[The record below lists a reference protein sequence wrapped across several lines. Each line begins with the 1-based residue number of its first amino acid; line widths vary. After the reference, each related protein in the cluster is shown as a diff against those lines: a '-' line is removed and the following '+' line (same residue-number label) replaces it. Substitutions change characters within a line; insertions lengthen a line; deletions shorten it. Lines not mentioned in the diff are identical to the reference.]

1 MEYTQLGRTG
11 LKVSRLV
18 LGTMNFGPQ
27 TDEADSHAIMDA
39 ALDAGINFFDTA
51 NVYGWG
57 ENKGRTEEIIGNW
70 FAKGGDRRDKTVIA
84 TKVYGNMGADG
95 EAWPNHDKLSAVNIR
110 RAVDASLKRLR
121 TDRID
126 LYQFH
131 HIDRATGFDEIWQA
145 IDTLVQQGKVLY
157 AGSSNFPGYKIAQ
170 ANETA
175 ARRGGT
181 IGLVSEQCLY
191 NLAERRAEMEVI
203 PAAQDYGLGVIPWSP
218 LHGGLLG
225 GVIKKEV
232 QGGRRASGRAA
243 DTLADPAK
251 RAQIQAYEDLLD
263 KHGVEPGEAA
273 LAWLLTRPGVTGP
286 IVGPRTA
293 EQLASAL
300 RAVELELSDELL
312 AGLDEIFPG
321 PGPSPEACAWEP
333 GGQRGDVVSGGGRP
347 RPGQPRAAATA
358 TTTSIS
364 TSTPAMIRLR
374 VFGSTAP
381 SLTGRAERAAGDR
394 LVTGLLAR
402 HSGPRQV
409 AAHQREVGH
418 GPGRGGEAV
427 QGLDV
432 RPHVV
437 GLPAAGQRQVGP
449 VAPVLAHLDAR
460 LAPRRLRAVG
470 EQPQRRQVTVRARPQ
485 GPPVPELPAAAQR
498 QREGRG
504 AVGGPLQAGR
514 EVRYEVVVDLAVE
527 GEGEVPPGAPGPAQP
542 LRAGQLLQR
551 GHLGGEGGGDVL
563 GGQYGGEES
572 HALTLSDPYHRAPYA
587 AGASSSRRSRGT
599 KRTCGCPRCQPTDRR
614 RLPTRARTRPMTSA
628 AVAATAPPAAKPA
641 RAPYASVT
649 QPTIGAPTGEPPRKT
664 IM

>member
-1 MEYTQLGRTG
+1 MKYTQLGRTG

-70 FAKGGDRRDKTVIA
+70 FAQGGDRRDKTVIA

-121 TDRID
+121 TDHID

-203 PAAQDYGLGVIPWSP
+203 PAAQEYGLGVIPWSP

-243 DTLADPAK
+243 HALADPAK
-251 RAQIQAYEDLLD
+251 RAQVQAYEDLLD

-293 EQLASAL
+293 DQLASAL

-312 AGLDEIFPG
+312 TGLDEVFPG
-321 PGPSPEACAWEP
+321 TGPAPEAFAW
-333 GGQRGDVVSGGGRP
+333 
-347 RPGQPRAAATA
+347 
-358 TTTSIS
+358 
-364 TSTPAMIRLR
+364 
-374 VFGSTAP
+374 
-381 SLTGRAERAAGDR
+381 
-394 LVTGLLAR
+394 
-402 HSGPRQV
+402 
-409 AAHQREVGH
+409 
-418 GPGRGGEAV
+418 
-427 QGLDV
+427 
-432 RPHVV
+432 
-437 GLPAAGQRQVGP
+437 
-449 VAPVLAHLDAR
+449 
-460 LAPRRLRAVG
+460 
-470 EQPQRRQVTVRARPQ
+470 
-485 GPPVPELPAAAQR
+485 
-498 QREGRG
+498 
-504 AVGGPLQAGR
+504 
-514 EVRYEVVVDLAVE
+514 
-527 GEGEVPPGAPGPAQP
+527 
-542 LRAGQLLQR
+542 
-551 GHLGGEGGGDVL
+551 
-563 GGQYGGEES
+563 
-572 HALTLSDPYHRAPYA
+572 
-587 AGASSSRRSRGT
+587 
-599 KRTCGCPRCQPTDRR
+599 
-614 RLPTRARTRPMTSA
+614 
-628 AVAATAPPAAKPA
+628 
-641 RAPYASVT
+641 
-649 QPTIGAPTGEPPRKT
+649 
-664 IM
+664 

>member
-1 MEYTQLGRTG
+1 MKYTQLGRTG

-70 FAKGGDRRDKTVIA
+70 FAQGGDRRDRTVIA

-121 TDRID
+121 TDHID

-145 IDTLVQQGKVLY
+145 IDTLVQQGKILY

-203 PAAQDYGLGVIPWSP
+203 PAARDYGLGVIPWSP

-243 DTLADPAK
+243 DALADPAK

-300 RAVELELSDELL
+300 RAVQLELSDELL
-312 AGLDEIFPG
+312 TGLDEVFPG
-321 PGPSPEACAWEP
+321 PGPAPEAFAW
-333 GGQRGDVVSGGGRP
+333 
-347 RPGQPRAAATA
+347 
-358 TTTSIS
+358 
-364 TSTPAMIRLR
+364 
-374 VFGSTAP
+374 
-381 SLTGRAERAAGDR
+381 
-394 LVTGLLAR
+394 
-402 HSGPRQV
+402 
-409 AAHQREVGH
+409 
-418 GPGRGGEAV
+418 
-427 QGLDV
+427 
-432 RPHVV
+432 
-437 GLPAAGQRQVGP
+437 
-449 VAPVLAHLDAR
+449 
-460 LAPRRLRAVG
+460 
-470 EQPQRRQVTVRARPQ
+470 
-485 GPPVPELPAAAQR
+485 
-498 QREGRG
+498 
-504 AVGGPLQAGR
+504 
-514 EVRYEVVVDLAVE
+514 
-527 GEGEVPPGAPGPAQP
+527 
-542 LRAGQLLQR
+542 
-551 GHLGGEGGGDVL
+551 
-563 GGQYGGEES
+563 
-572 HALTLSDPYHRAPYA
+572 
-587 AGASSSRRSRGT
+587 
-599 KRTCGCPRCQPTDRR
+599 
-614 RLPTRARTRPMTSA
+614 
-628 AVAATAPPAAKPA
+628 
-641 RAPYASVT
+641 
-649 QPTIGAPTGEPPRKT
+649 
-664 IM
+664 